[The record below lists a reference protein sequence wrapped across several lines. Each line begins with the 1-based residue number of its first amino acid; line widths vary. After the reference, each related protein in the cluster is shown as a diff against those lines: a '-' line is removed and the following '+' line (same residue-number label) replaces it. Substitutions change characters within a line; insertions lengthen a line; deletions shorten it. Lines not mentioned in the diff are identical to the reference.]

1 MSFRPVMWTR
11 MLEIAETRRE
21 QVVDVDWPFSKA
33 ECMPLQWRLSRQGRN
48 DAHHVG
54 HVKKEQFQPPV
65 LVGITVYKRRREEV
79 ELTLSCQCATA
90 PLHTP
95 RNVFTQTLCES

>member
-1 MSFRPVMWTR
+1 MHAVAM
-11 MLEIAETRRE
+11 EAESPR
-21 QVVDVDWPFSKA
+21 S
-33 ECMPLQWRLSRQGRN
+33 N

-54 HVKKEQFQPPV
+54 HVKKEHVQPPV

-95 RNVFTQTLCES
+95 RNVFKQTLCESWSSLDKSKELYP